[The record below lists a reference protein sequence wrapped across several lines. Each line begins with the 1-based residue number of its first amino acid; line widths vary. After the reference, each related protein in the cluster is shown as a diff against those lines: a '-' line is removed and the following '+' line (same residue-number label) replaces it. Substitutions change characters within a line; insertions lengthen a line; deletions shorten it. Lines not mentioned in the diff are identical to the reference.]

1 LFNPS
6 NNSLIE
12 LASFFWALFYAPFLD
27 FFFFKKN
34 KLKIDGSGMKRM
46 DLIEN
51 MENTQNNLLMNK
63 NPKSYLKTG
72 RNPR

>member
-1 LFNPS
+1 MLLFW
-6 NNSLIE
+6 I
-12 LASFFWALFYAPFLD
+12 
-27 FFFFKKN
+27 FFFKKN

-72 RNPR
+72 